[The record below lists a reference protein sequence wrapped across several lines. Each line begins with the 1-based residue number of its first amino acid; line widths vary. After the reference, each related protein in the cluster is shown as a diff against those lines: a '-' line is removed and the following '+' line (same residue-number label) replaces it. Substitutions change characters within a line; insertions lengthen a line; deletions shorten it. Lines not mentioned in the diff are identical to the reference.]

1 MNERFRIYAAVAL
14 TGLFVVGGG
23 LFFISHSSSSS
34 AASVHQIK
42 PLHPHARTRVALAPP
57 KVTMTKAQTKAS
69 KKLGRRPAVIA
80 GVPTPLADAL
90 KRHSVVVLALVA
102 PNSQVDG
109 LTLAE
114 AKAGAADA
122 HAGFATID
130 VGKAGAADAHAGFA
144 TIDVGNNAQVEA
156 LSALLGTSADAQN
169 RLLDAPAVLVFQKP
183 QALYVRLNGYVD
195 ASTVEQ
201 AAVNA
206 APAS

>member
-14 TGLFVVGGG
+14 TGLLVVVGGF
-23 LFFISHSSSSS
+23 LFLGRSSASS

-42 PLHPHARTRVALAPP
+42 PLHPHATAKVALAPP
-57 KVTMTKAQTKAS
+57 KVRMTKAKA
-69 KKLGRRPAVIA
+69 KTTARRAAVIA

-130 VGKAGAADAHAGFA
+130 VR
-144 TIDVGNNAQVEA
+144 NNAQVEA

-169 RLLDAPAVLVFQKP
+169 RMLDAPAVLVFQKP

-195 ASTVEQ
+195 AGTVEQ

-206 APAS
+206 APVS

>member
-14 TGLFVVGGG
+14 TCVLVVGGG
-23 LFFISHSSSSS
+23 LFFISRGSASS

-42 PLHPHARTRVALAPP
+42 PLHPHVKAKVALAPP
-57 KVTMTKAQTKAS
+57 KVATAKAKA
-69 KKLGRRPAVIA
+69 KAAPRPAVIA

-102 PNSQVDG
+102 PNSEVDG

-114 AKAGAADA
+114 AKAGAAAA
-122 HAGFATID
+122 HAGFTT
-130 VGKAGAADAHAGFA
+130 VN
-144 TIDVGNNAQVEA
+144 VSNNAQVEA
-156 LSALLGTSADAQN
+156 LSALVGSSADAQN

-183 QALYVRLNGYVD
+183 EALFVRLNGYVD
-195 ASTVEQ
+195 ANTVEQ

>member
-14 TGLFVVGGG
+14 TGLLVVGGG
-23 LFFISHSSSSS
+23 ILFLGRSSASS

-42 PLHPHARTRVALAPP
+42 PLHPHAKAKVALAPP
-57 KVTMTKAQTKAS
+57 KVRMTKAKA
-69 KKLGRRPAVIA
+69 KAKTTPARRPAVIA
-80 GVPTPLADAL
+80 GVPTPLAKAL
-90 KRHSVVVLALVA
+90 TRHSVVVLALVA

-114 AKAGAADA
+114 A
-122 HAGFATID
+122 
-130 VGKAGAADAHAGFA
+130 KAGAADAHAGFA

-169 RLLDAPAVLVFQKP
+169 RLLDAPSVLIFQKP
-183 QALYVRLNGYVD
+183 HALYVRLNGYVD
-195 ASTVEQ
+195 AETVEQ

>member
-23 LFFISHSSSSS
+23 LFFISHSSS

-42 PLHPHARTRVALAPP
+42 PLHPHATTRVALAPP

-130 VGKAGAADAHAGFA
+130 VG
-144 TIDVGNNAQVEA
+144 NNAQVEA

>member
-14 TGLFVVGGG
+14 TCVLVVGGG
-23 LFFISHSSSSS
+23 LFFISRGSASS

-42 PLHPHARTRVALAPP
+42 PLHPNVKAKVALAPP
-57 KVTMTKAQTKAS
+57 KVATAKA
-69 KKLGRRPAVIA
+69 KKTSARQPAVIA
-80 GVPTPLADAL
+80 GVPTQLADAL

-102 PNSQVDG
+102 PNSEVDG

-114 AKAGAADA
+114 AKAGAAAA
-122 HAGFATID
+122 HAGFTT
-130 VGKAGAADAHAGFA
+130 VN
-144 TIDVGNNAQVEA
+144 VSNNAQVEA
-156 LSALLGTSADAQN
+156 LSALVGSSADAQN

-195 ASTVEQ
+195 ANTVEQ

-206 APAS
+206 APVS

>member
-23 LFFISHSSSSS
+23 LFFISHSSPSS

-42 PLHPHARTRVALAPP
+42 PFHPHAKAKVALAPP
-57 KVTMTKAQTKAS
+57 KVTMTKAKSRKTH
-69 KKLGRRPAVIA
+69 GRRPAVIA

-90 KRHSVVVLALVA
+90 KRHSV
-102 PNSQVDG
+102 DG

-122 HAGFATID
+122 HAGFATIE
-130 VGKAGAADAHAGFA
+130 
-144 TIDVGNNAQVEA
+144 VGNNAQVEA

-206 APAS
+206 APTT

>member
-1 MNERFRIYAAVAL
+1 
-14 TGLFVVGGG
+14 
-23 LFFISHSSSSS
+23 
-34 AASVHQIK
+34 
-42 PLHPHARTRVALAPP
+42 
-57 KVTMTKAQTKAS
+57 
-69 KKLGRRPAVIA
+69 VIA

-90 KRHSVVVLALVA
+90 KRHTVVVLALVA

-122 HAGFATID
+122 HAGFATI
-130 VGKAGAADAHAGFA
+130 H
-144 TIDVGNNAQVEA
+144 VGNNAQVEA

-169 RLLDAPAVLVFQKP
+169 RLLDAPSVLVFQKP
-183 QALYVRLNGYVD
+183 HALYVRLNGYVD
-195 ASTVEQ
+195 AETVEQ